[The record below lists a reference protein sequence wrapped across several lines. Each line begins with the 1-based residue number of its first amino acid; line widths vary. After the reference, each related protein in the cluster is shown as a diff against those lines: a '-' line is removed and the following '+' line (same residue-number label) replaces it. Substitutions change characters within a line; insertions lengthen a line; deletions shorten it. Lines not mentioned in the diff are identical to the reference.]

1 MIASVFIITFVIIFA
16 FGTIYVL
23 LNRGKYEAE
32 VGFFITILIYF
43 ISEIIYFISFNLS
56 AENFFNIPLALIIW
70 YISIITRNIS
80 IGMFA
85 SLHNIKLNKESRVR
99 FLSST
104 IYIFIGGIGLSLLF
118 VPDSFTVIQ
127 KDFEYFYLFNNIG
140 LLTSIILF
148 IFCILLFSWII
159 QIKGYNNFADK
170 KLGKFYYI
178 FMVLFSLNIFL
189 YSLYLITLDL
199 YFKLLHSIV
208 YLIGIG
214 YFVFVIIKNPNLFAV
229 FTNKIYDLII
239 FHKSGIL
246 LYSFNFQTRE
256 EVDESLLKG
265 SILIGISHILAN
277 LSNVEAQVTH
287 IRMEDRAVIFNFNT
301 QLGYAALIIAK
312 HRNKVLEKSI
322 DNFMNEFSTI
332 NKDSLKNLTGLI
344 DVSMFKNAKGL
355 INQYFRNF
363 FTEKKLKTKVSSI

>member
-23 LNRGKYEAE
+23 LKRRKYEVE
-32 VGFFITILIYF
+32 VGFLITFIIYF
-43 ISEIIYFISFNLS
+43 ISEITYFISFNLS
-56 AENFFNIPLALIIW
+56 AENFFNISLALIIW
-70 YISIITRNIS
+70 YISIITRHFS
-80 IGMFA
+80 IGIFA
-85 SLHNIKLNKESRVR
+85 SIHNFELNKDSRVR
-99 FLSST
+99 FLPAL

-148 IFCILLFSWII
+148 NFFIVLFSWII
-159 QIKGYNNFADK
+159 QIKGYYNFADK
-170 KLGKFYYI
+170 KLGKFYSI
-178 FMVLFSLNIFL
+178 FMLLFSLNIFL
-189 YSLYLITLDL
+189 YSLYLITLDI
-199 YFKLLHSIV
+199 YFKLLHSIM

-214 YFVFVIIKNPNLFAV
+214 YFVFIIIKNPNLFAI

-277 LSNVEAQVTH
+277 LSNLEAQVTH
-287 IRMEDRAVIFNFNT
+287 IKMKDRAVVFNFNT
-301 QLGYAALIIAK
+301 QLGYAALLIAK
-312 HRNKVLEKSI
+312 HRNKILEKSI

-344 DVSMFKNAKGL
+344 DVSTFKNAKGL
-355 INQYFRNF
+355 INQYFRHF
-363 FTEKKLKTKVSSI
+363 FTEK